1 MIRVCARDKNCFS
14 SREKSLQSDH
24 WRSRLRLK
32 RLFSLPLSHQNRTT
46 FYVGLRWFYSYT
58 APPILSQRS
67 AKAKAIKGAKGG
79 YFSCNQTVRRY
90 SQSHLRGPRK
100 EGIALHWKKY
110 WPASVFSQIK
120 SAYSHLYTE
129 IFMQLCIA
137 SDWNYQQFMS
147 KKNE

>member
-14 SREKSLQSDH
+14 SRDKCPQSDH
-24 WRSRLRLK
+24 RHSRLLLK

-46 FYVGLRWFYSYT
+46 FSVGLRWLCSYT
-58 APPILSQRS
+58 TTSLLSRRS
-67 AKAKAIKGAKGG
+67 AKAKAVKGAKGG
-79 YFSCNQTVRRY
+79 HFSCHQTVRRY

-120 SAYSHLYTE
+120 SADSHLYTE

-137 SDWNYQQFMS
+137 VDWNFQQFMS
-147 KKNE
+147 EKSD

>member
-1 MIRVCARDKNCFS
+1 MIRVCARDKNCFT
-14 SREKSLQSDH
+14 SREKSPQSDH

-46 FYVGLRWFYSYT
+46 FYVGLRWLGSCT
-58 APPILSQRS
+58 TTSLLSQRS
-67 AKAKAIKGAKGG
+67 AKAKAVKGAKGG
-79 YFSCNQTVRRY
+79 HFSCNQTARRY

-100 EGIALHWKKY
+100 EGTVLHRKKY

-137 SDWNYQQFMS
+137 SDWNYQQFIG
-147 KKNE
+147 KKSE

>member
-1 MIRVCARDKNCFS
+1 MIRVCARDKNCFT
-14 SREKSLQSDH
+14 SREKSPQSNH

-46 FYVGLRWFYSYT
+46 FYVGLRWLGSYT
-58 APPILSQRS
+58 TTSLLFRRS
-67 AKAKAIKGAKGG
+67 AKAKAVKGAKGG
-79 YFSCNQTVRRY
+79 RFSCNQTARRY

-100 EGIALHWKKY
+100 EGIVLHWKKY

-120 SAYSHLYTE
+120 SAYSYLYTE

-137 SDWNYQQFMS
+137 SDWNYQQFIG
-147 KKNE
+147 KKSE

>member
-1 MIRVCARDKNCFS
+1 MIRVCARDKNCFT
-14 SREKSLQSDH
+14 SREKSPQSDH

-46 FYVGLRWFYSYT
+46 FFVGLRWICSYT
-58 APPILSQRS
+58 TTSFLSWRS
-67 AKAKAIKGAKGG
+67 AKAKAVKGAKGG
-79 YFSCNQTVRRY
+79 HFSCNQTVRRY
-90 SQSHLRGPRK
+90 SQSHLRGPQK
-100 EGIALHWKKY
+100 EGIVLHWKKY

-137 SDWNYQQFMS
+137 SDWNYQQFIG
-147 KKNE
+147 KKSE